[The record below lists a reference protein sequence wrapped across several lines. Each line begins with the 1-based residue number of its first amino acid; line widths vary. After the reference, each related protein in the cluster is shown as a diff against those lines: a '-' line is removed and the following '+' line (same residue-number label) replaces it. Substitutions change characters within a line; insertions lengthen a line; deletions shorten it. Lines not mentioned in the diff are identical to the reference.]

1 MRNPLRSEAEAF
13 RFLLLA
19 VGYFA
24 VIVAAAA
31 IDTWL
36 GLVVFLVLTGAALL
50 FWLRWARDEPP
61 LTTRAAEHPEHV
73 RRILVV
79 ANETVRGD
87 HLFEVITER
96 AEGVDEE
103 VLVICPALNSPLK
116 TWVSDED
123 SAREAAQRRLEL
135 TLARLAAAGVDAR
148 GEIGDGDPLQAM
160 DDAVR
165 TFGPDEIVI
174 STHPEGR
181 SNWLERGVVSG
192 ARARFEMPIRHV
204 VVDLEAEAAAH
215 PSESATERA

>member
-1 MRNPLRSEAEAF
+1 VRNPLRSEAEAF

-50 FWLRWARDEPP
+50 FWLRWNRDEPP
-61 LTTRAAEHPEHV
+61 LTTRAAAHPEDV

-79 ANETVRGD
+79 ANETVGGD
-87 HLFEVITER
+87 HLFEVIAER

-103 VLVICPALNSPLK
+103 VLVICPALNSPLR

-123 SAREAAQRRLEL
+123 SAREAAQRRLEV
-135 TLARLAAAGVDAR
+135 TLARLAAAGIDAS

-192 ARARFEMPIRHV
+192 ARARFEVPIRHV
-204 VVDLEAEAAAH
+204 VVDLEVEARKIPAEAD
-215 PSESATERA
+215 SG

>member
-24 VIVAAAA
+24 IIVAAAA
-31 IDTWL
+31 VDTWL
-36 GLVVFLVLTGAALL
+36 GVAAFVVLTAGALL
-50 FWLRWARDEPP
+50 FWLRSKRDEPP
-61 LTTRAAEHPEHV
+61 LTTRAAAHSEDV
-73 RRILVV
+73 RRILVI
-79 ANETVRGD
+79 ANETVGGD

-96 AEGVDEE
+96 SEGVDEE
-103 VLVICPALNSPLK
+103 VLVVCPALNSPLR

-123 SAREAAQRRLEL
+123 SARAAAQDRLQH
-135 TLARLAAAGVDAR
+135 TLGRLSAVGVDAR

-165 TFGPDEIVI
+165 TFGPDEILI

-181 SNWLERGVVSG
+181 SNWLERGVVTA
-192 ARARFEMPIRHV
+192 ARARFEVPIRHV
-204 VVDLEAEAAAH
+204 VVDLQAEAAAH
-215 PSESATERA
+215 SGEPASS